1 MEHPRDKELLSW
13 TDEQAAFRVL
23 YDRYWKPL
31 YQKAL
36 ARLGTD
42 ADAQD
47 AVQEVFISCWR
58 NRQTI
63 QTDDSIAPYLFTALK
78 YCIIKMVYRAARK
91 GVILPLSLT
100 GLEQTE
106 LSTEELLQH
115 KELQA
120 IIAREVARLPDQ
132 MRRIYQLSRTEAL
145 SITEIAQQLNLSEQT
160 VKNTLTT
167 ALKKLRR
174 QLSASALSLFFLL

>member
-1 MEHPRDKELLSW
+1 MEHLPDKELLSW
-13 TDEQAAFRVL
+13 TDGQAAFRVL
-23 YDRYWKPL
+23 YERYWQPL

-36 ARLGTD
+36 VRLGSD

-63 QTDDSIAPYLFTALK
+63 QTEASLAPYLFTALK
-78 YCIIKMVYRAARK
+78 YCIIKMVHRAAKK
-91 GVILPLSLT
+91 GIILPLSVT
-100 GLEQTE
+100 ELEQTE

-115 KELQA
+115 KELQT
-120 IIAREVARLPDQ
+120 IIAKEVTRLPDQ

-145 SITEIAQQLNLSEQT
+145 SISEIAEQLNLSEQT

-167 ALKKLRR
+167 ALKKLRQR
-174 QLSASALSLFFLL
+174 LSGSALLFFLL